1 MCYFIYR
8 RFINRVVGKMLMN
21 DELKICGRKWFWE
34 TKKKN
39 ANFSGELYEPKEN
52 EVNSFRMLHS

>member
-1 MCYFIYR
+1 
-8 RFINRVVGKMLMN
+8 VGKMLMN